1 MGEPKTVGGYSFKDW
16 DQPYGKNAKQGCGG
30 ASALGAAQKWAKE
43 NGRSVPTGINS
54 DGDVSALIANCEA
67 YQADQDKKKNKDK
80 DKDKDKETEEL
91 ITAADQPEIV
101 GYDADGQGLT
111 QANWD
116 LYSAQNLG
124 TLQHGFNMELQDSIN
139 SSSLA
144 IQHLANEANAYG
156 WDTQE
161 AMNIYSQDAES
172 WRTQYAYD
180 AQERWNKFDSVMDYK
195 ATTDAATIQGEY
207 SLGLGAIMNAGN
219 AEVAKINGEYSTA
232 NTRLAGEY
240 GIAGEKIRANASRDV
255 AQRNKEATMFG
266 SFLGGFWS

>member
-1 MGEPKTVGGYSFKDW
+1 MGEPKTIGGYYFQDW
-16 DQPYGKNAKQGCGG
+16 DKDGKTAEEGCGG
-30 ASALGAAQKWAKE
+30 RNALGAAQKWAKE
-43 NGRSVPTGINS
+43 NGRKVPTGINNE
-54 DGDVSALIANCEA
+54 DDAQDLIDNCRA
-67 YQADQDKKKNKDK
+67 YEDSKKQKPKKEKPKKEEKKIEKVDEPDPFVGKN
-80 DKDKDKETEEL
+80 
-91 ITAADQPEIV
+91 AAGE
-101 GYDADGQGLT
+101 GLT
-111 QANWD
+111 QAEFD
-116 LYSAQNLG
+116 LYSQQTIGAM
-124 TLQHGFNMELQDSIN
+124 QHGFNMELQDSIN

-144 IQHLANEANAYG
+144 IQNLANEASAYG
-156 WDTQE
+156 WDTQQ
-161 AMNIYSQDAES
+161 AMNVYSQDAES

-195 ATTDAATIQGEY
+195 AATDSAKIQGEY

-232 NTRLAGEY
+232 NTALAGEY